1 MKKLICVVLSML
13 ILLCCLTACNFTQ
26 NMSGALAG
34 EAEATPK
41 AEKMMAALAKNSTD
55 EAKALLHAKA
65 SGFLDTGIT
74 QMSDYLDGREVSSMS
89 LISINVNTTK
99 GAAGNSR
106 QERVGYT
113 ATLSDGTII
122 YINAVYLSDQTDAGF
137 LSFQIVLGIV

>member
-41 AEKMMAALAKNSTD
+41 VEKMMAALAKNSTD

-74 QMSDYLDGREVSSMS
+74 QMSDYLDGREVRSMS
-89 LISINVNTTK
+89 LTGINVNTTK

>member
-1 MKKLICVVLSML
+1 MKKIICVVLSML
-13 ILLCCLTACNFTQ
+13 TLLCCLTACNFTQ

-99 GAAGNSR
+99 GAAGTSR

>member
-99 GAAGNSR
+99 GAAGNAR

>member
-1 MKKLICVVLSML
+1 MKKTICVVLSML
-13 ILLCCLTACNFTQ
+13 TLLCCLTACNFTQ

>member
-1 MKKLICVVLSML
+1 
-13 ILLCCLTACNFTQ
+13 
-26 NMSGALAG
+26 
-34 EAEATPK
+34 
-41 AEKMMAALAKNSTD
+41 MMAALAKNSTD

>member
-1 MKKLICVVLSML
+1 
-13 ILLCCLTACNFTQ
+13 
-26 NMSGALAG
+26 MSGALAG

-41 AEKMMAALAKNSTD
+41 VEKMMAALAKNSTD

-99 GAAGNSR
+99 GAAGNAR

>member
-13 ILLCCLTACNFTQ
+13 TLLCCLTACNFTQ

>member
-1 MKKLICVVLSML
+1 MKKIICVVLSML
-13 ILLCCLTACNFTQ
+13 TLLCCLPACNFTQ

-41 AEKMMAALAKNSTD
+41 VEKMMAALAKNSTD